1 MSKELIEEL
10 NEQVLTYDEWAR
22 EKCIEKLAADRI
34 EQLEAELKTER
45 VLSFRTQLEQ
55 LEAERV
61 LDEQRVADLMAQVA
75 DIAAERDEL
84 KATIY
89 AATRHA
95 AYLAIERCKNATG
108 QRRQIELY
116 VSANQCSED
125 ACAAIDAAI
134 ANGHRND

>member
-22 EKCIEKLAADRI
+22 EKCIEKLAACRI
-34 EQLEAELKTER
+34 
-45 VLSFRTQLEQ
+45 EQ

-84 KATIY
+84 
-89 AATRHA
+89 
-95 AYLAIERCKNATG
+95 LALVIRYRKETPLGHQPHMIAHLAD
-108 QRRQIELY
+108 E
-116 VSANQCSED
+116 
-125 ACAAIDAAI
+125 AI
-134 ANGHRND
+134 AKVRKP